1 MTMKITFVTLIL
13 VLSVIWLLVR
23 VCIRC
28 KNKRVDWRREGQLF
42 VVYLCTVVVVR
53 LTFFPFSRVDGQIQ
67 PLMFDA
73 AQMLAPRINV
83 LPFVYLFDYPTTGE
97 ILLNVIGNSVL
108 FLPYGIVFP
117 IVFRALNSPQKVI
130 AAGVGTSL
138 CIEILQLPFYDRV
151 SDIDDLI
158 LNTLGYLIGYG
169 IYCLIKRC
177 RNKKQTTMI

>member
-1 MTMKITFVTLIL
+1 MKITFVTLIL

-28 KNKRVDWRREGQLF
+28 KNKRVDWRWEGQLF

-83 LPFVYLFDYPTTGE
+83 LPFVYL
-97 ILLNVIGNSVL
+97 LL
-108 FLPYGIVFP
+108 
-117 IVFRALNSPQKVI
+117 
-130 AAGVGTSL
+130 
-138 CIEILQLPFYDRV
+138 
-151 SDIDDLI
+151 
-158 LNTLGYLIGYG
+158 
-169 IYCLIKRC
+169 
-177 RNKKQTTMI
+177 